1 MAPTATPTAKVR
13 GLSNVPHF
21 QVEYPHQNNRGC
33 STATAHCYML
43 SDLQKMA
50 SAGATC
56 PASEDVPQ
64 GCMGGSVC
72 LNPDARTTGPIL
84 QAVSQKQTADKHAAT
99 CCYEVPDLC
108 CAMCG
113 RALRDGDRMIVTKST
128 RRSDWRAIAIEAS
141 TMDEARARRYVAMA
155 GAEHA
160 SIASFARTSLDL
172 LALGAPADLVAE
184 THRAALDEIDH
195 ARVAYA
201 LASELSGEPVGPA
214 KMDLPPHAP
223 ATFASLTE
231 STFFDACVGESLGAD
246 DLRALAAS
254 EEPRIA
260 ALLDRIAEDEERH
273 VELAFRTLA
282 WCVRAGGRDA
292 RAALEDALLRV
303 RSTRPVI
310 TEVVIPCARALLDHE
325 AYVVH

>member
-1 MAPTATPTAKVR
+1 VAAKVR

-21 QVEYPHQNNRGC
+21 QITYPHQNNRGC

-43 SDLQKMA
+43 SDLRKMA

-56 PASEDVPQ
+56 PASEDVPE

-72 LNPDARTTGPIL
+72 IDPDARTTGPL
-84 QAVSQKQTADKHAAT
+84 LSAVSQKATADKHAAA

-108 CAMCG
+108 CAACG
-113 RALRDGDRMIVTKST
+113 RALRDGDRTIVTKST
-128 RRSDWRAIAIEAS
+128 RRSDWRAAIETAAL
-141 TMDEARARRYVAMA
+141 DEARARRYVAMA

-184 THRAALDEIDH
+184 THRAALDEIEH

-201 LASELSGEPVGPA
+201 LASELSRAPVGPA
-214 KMDLPPHAP
+214 PMELPPHVP

-231 STFFDACVGESLGAD
+231 STFVDACVGESLGAD

-254 EEPRIA
+254 EEPHVA
-260 ALLDRIAEDEERH
+260 KLLERIAEDEERH

-282 WCVRAGGRDA
+282 WCVRAGGTDA
-292 RAALEDALLRV
+292 RAALERAVLRV
-303 RSTRPVI
+303 RSTRAVI
-310 TEVVIPCARALLDHE
+310 AEVVIPCARALLDEGHT
-325 AYVVH
+325 VH